1 MKKDASKQL
10 TRRAA
15 LARLGVVA
23 AVGYTVP
30 AFTTL
35 STANASSD
43 ASASSASSVSSES
56 SASSGTSGVSTASEG
71 SFASLPSD
79 HGLND
84 TQKDGFKQCSRTSE
98 NQAGFEE
105 CVNGIDGVSYGDLF
119 PS

>member
-1 MKKDASKQL
+1 MKKDETKQL

-43 ASASSASSVSSES
+43 ASASSASSGSSES
-56 SASSGTSGVSTASEG
+56 SASSGTSGVSVPSEG
-71 SFASLPSD
+71 SFPSLPSGSLD
-79 HGLND
+79 EG
-84 TQKDGFKQCSRTSE
+84 QKAVYEGCKETSTDIDGFKICLSE
-98 NQAGFEE
+98 G
-105 CVNGIDGVSYGDLF
+105 GIDTSGL
-119 PS
+119 